1 MSEVADRLYEIF
13 AEIDRISREITNLPY
28 VDATGVPTDDANE
41 HTLAAWEKLNAQYN
55 ALATEAA
62 RIVNKPGH
70 NQTKTG
76 R

>member
-28 VDATGVPTDDANE
+28 VDE